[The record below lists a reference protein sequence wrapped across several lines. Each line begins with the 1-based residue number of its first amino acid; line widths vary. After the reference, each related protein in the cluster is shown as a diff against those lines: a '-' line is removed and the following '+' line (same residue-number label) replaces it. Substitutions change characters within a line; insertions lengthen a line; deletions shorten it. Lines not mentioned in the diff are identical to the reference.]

1 MVVVVASGPVLASQQ
16 VRRKIGRHSEVMAS
30 EVVTRPFRNLSILDS
45 GAVHAFG
52 YTLQLTP
59 ESSWNESLDRRLP
72 AAWHRRLR
80 APLMRRV

>member
-1 MVVVVASGPVLASQQ
+1 MVVVASGPVLAYNKSDEELADL
-16 VRRKIGRHSEVMAS
+16 EVMAS
-30 EVVTRPFRNLSILDS
+30 VVVTRPFRNLSILDS

>member
-1 MVVVVASGPVLASQQ
+1 MVVVASGPVLAYNKSDEELADL
-16 VRRKIGRHSEVMAS
+16 EVMAS
-30 EVVTRPFRNLSILDS
+30 VVVTRPFRNLSMLDS

>member
-1 MVVVVASGPVLASQQ
+1 MVVVVASGLVLAYNKSDEELADL
-16 VRRKIGRHSEVMAS
+16 EVMAS
-30 EVVTRPFRNLSILDS
+30 VVVTRPFRNLSILDS

>member
-1 MVVVVASGPVLASQQ
+1 MVVVASGPVLAHNKSDEELADL
-16 VRRKIGRHSEVMAS
+16 EVMAS
-30 EVVTRPFRNLSILDS
+30 VVVTRPFRNLSILDS